1 MWYVFAV
8 TEMRELSMTDIN
20 FRFDVAAS
28 PQTVL
33 AALKTGDGIR
43 AFWTTDAEVPAELG
57 ETLRLG
63 FAMAP
68 APFDLRL
75 ERSDDTGVAWSTET
89 FPPHWVG
96 TRIGWDVRSHEGGTT
111 VTFRHEGF
119 AEAGDA
125 GSAAYTWG
133 QILVQL
139 KRYTETGQ
147 PDPVFA

>member
-1 MWYVFAV
+1 MA
-8 TEMRELSMTDIN
+8 DIN
-20 FRFDVAAS
+20 FRFDIDAA

-33 AALKTGDGIR
+33 GALKTSEGIR
-43 AFWTTDAEVPAELG
+43 AFWTATAEVPADVG

-63 FAMAP
+63 FAIAP

-75 ERSDDTGVAWSTET
+75 DRSDETGVAWSTET

-96 TRIGWDVRSHEGGTT
+96 TTIGWDVQSRDGGAM
-111 VTFRHEGF
+111 VVFRHDGF
-119 AEAGDA
+119 AEVSDA

-133 QILVQL
+133 QIMVQL
-139 KRYTETGQ
+139 KRYAETGK

>member
-1 MWYVFAV
+1 
-8 TEMRELSMTDIN
+8 MTDIN
-20 FRFDVAAS
+20 FRFDIDAP

-33 AALKTGDGIR
+33 DALKTSDGIQ
-43 AFWTTDAEVPAELG
+43 AFWTTQAEVPAEIG

-63 FAMAP
+63 FAIAP

-75 ERSDDTGVAWSTET
+75 ERSDESGVAWRTET

-96 TRIGWDVRSHEGGTT
+96 TTVHWSVQQRDGGAT
-111 VTFRHEGF
+111 VAFRHEGF
-119 AEAGDA
+119 ADIGDA

-133 QILVQL
+133 QIMVQL
-139 KRYTETGQ
+139 KHYAETGK